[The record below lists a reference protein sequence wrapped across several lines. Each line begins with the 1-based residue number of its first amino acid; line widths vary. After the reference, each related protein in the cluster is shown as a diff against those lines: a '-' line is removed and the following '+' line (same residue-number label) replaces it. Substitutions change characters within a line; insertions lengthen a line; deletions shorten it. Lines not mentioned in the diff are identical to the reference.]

1 MKRLP
6 IGISDFK
13 ELVENDYYFVD
24 TSRMIEDVYRETSK
38 IVLLT
43 RPRRFGKTLNMSM
56 LSYFYDHHLESASL
70 FKGLSISQDPDM
82 MAAMNSL
89 PTIFISFKDIK
100 DRHWKDAL
108 SQLKNLCSKLY
119 GSFEKE
125 LASVFQNDM
134 EKQVYQA
141 IIYKT
146 ADLADYKASL
156 KNLTEYLYRAY
167 QKPVLLL
174 VDEYDVPIQSGWTH
188 SYYDEVID
196 FMQGLLSGALKDN
209 SFLFKGV
216 LTGIY
221 RVAKESIFSG
231 LNNLSVF
238 TVMDEAYATYFGFT
252 ESEMERLFNAYDLSK
267 EDRENAK
274 RWYNGYSFGGKVV
287 YNPWSVINYLRFREL
302 KPYWINTSSNNLIQ
316 ETISLNMKG
325 KEKFRSDIEKLLT
338 GETIKKIIDDSAALR
353 ELRIK
358 PNSIW
363 ALFLFSGYL
372 KPETAVLKAGKYN
385 CQLKIP
391 NEEVMIFFQDTVL
404 DWLSVT
410 DPDVL
415 YDMAESLTNGDGVGF
430 CEELKQFIMNT
441 LSYYDI
447 KQEPENTYHMIL
459 LGMFAHL
466 TEGYWIKSNRESGKG
481 RFDLCL
487 KAKDRNDFS
496 AIIEIKPKGT
506 EKAAQDGMDQI
517 EEKAYVQELVSEG
530 YSNILKI
537 SLAVDGK
544 DVVAIV
550 E

>member
-1 MKRLP
+1 
-6 IGISDFK
+6 
-13 ELVENDYYFVD
+13 
-24 TSRMIEDVYRETSK
+24 
-38 IVLLT
+38 
-43 RPRRFGKTLNMSM
+43 
-56 LSYFYDHHLESASL
+56 
-70 FKGLSISQDPDM
+70 
-82 MAAMNSL
+82 
-89 PTIFISFKDIK
+89 
-100 DRHWKDAL
+100 
-108 SQLKNLCSKLY
+108 
-119 GSFEKE
+119 
-125 LASVFQNDM
+125 
-134 EKQVYQA
+134 
-141 IIYKT
+141 
-146 ADLADYKASL
+146 
-156 KNLTEYLYRAY
+156 
-167 QKPVLLL
+167 
-174 VDEYDVPIQSGWTH
+174 
-188 SYYDEVID
+188 
-196 FMQGLLSGALKDN
+196 
-209 SFLFKGV
+209 
-216 LTGIY
+216 
-221 RVAKESIFSG
+221 
-231 LNNLSVF
+231 
-238 TVMDEAYATYFGFT
+238 
-252 ESEMERLFNAYDLSK
+252 
-267 EDRENAK
+267 
-274 RWYNGYSFGGKVV
+274 
-287 YNPWSVINYLRFREL
+287 
-302 KPYWINTSSNNLIQ
+302 
-316 ETISLNMKG
+316 MKG